1 MSTWTL
7 NRTRSRPK
15 LTFQILRCPDTAV
28 FNRGFGGSYPRN
40 SLLQNH
46 HRYFSMSAKL
56 KSWIFLFTRIVLG
69 RRNAKK
75 AFASEATPP
84 GPDGEITTL
93 RQTFSPLEGIPA
105 PHFPT
110 FLDAFGISFSAGNE
124 PFRNVSAYTAL
135 SGHTRRDLVAVG
147 GTV

>member
-1 MSTWTL
+1 
-7 NRTRSRPK
+7 
-15 LTFQILRCPDTAV
+15 
-28 FNRGFGGSYPRN
+28 
-40 SLLQNH
+40 
-46 HRYFSMSAKL
+46 MSAKL

-124 PFRNVSAYTAL
+124 PFRNVSAYGL
-135 SGHTRRDLVAVG
+135 SGHTKMTELQWVAQYNLSVESNQNVESKRQRVESEMG
-147 GTV
+147 NFIKI